1 MNSDGVSRLDT
12 PQRVS
17 GSRRDW
23 HTGGSAAA
31 EGGSAVII
39 KRLRRDGG
47 RHGPPGA
54 SGVTLITYIDNGTD
68 GIEPTESELVPVL
81 SLDAIPEPG
90 DQELAAEAAE
100 PQTAEAPVAV
110 ATATPDPDE
119 EPAEVVDEESLDV
132 EDSTRLYLREI
143 ARVPLLTAEEE
154 VVLAKSIELG
164 VRSANE
170 PWTMIL
176 DIHEWTLNETESK
189 TRAKNPAYRLPFAD
203 EAHRIVIAA
212 LADDG
217 ALDLLVTAP
226 KVGLTEAI
234 AAAEGDAA
242 ELLEK
247 ARNLRAIYN
256 EQLDAETFGALL
268 DWVHGDGRR
277 PLVRDEKPIVA
288 MRTWARDEVAIPAVR
303 RWVEAGNDVETVAE
317 MIDDLTVRG
326 REARDHLTSANLRL
340 VVANAKK
347 YMNRGL
353 GFLDLIQEGNAGLM
367 RAVDKFEWQRGFKF
381 STYATWWIRQAIQR
395 GLADQSR
402 TIRIPVHMVETM
414 QRVTRTT
421 RELTLTLG
429 REPTTEEIADELS
442 KDPRMAITAERVEE
456 VRRYGRSPIS
466 LETPVGEEG
475 DTELGQL
482 IEDPNALRPEE
493 LVTEQLLK
501 EQVSRVLD
509 SLEGREERVL
519 RLRFGLDD
527 GRPRTL
533 EEVGKEFGLTRE
545 RIRQIES
552 HALRKLRHPSR
563 SRKLRE
569 FVTD

>member
-1 MNSDGVSRLDT
+1 MITFVDHANDGV
-12 PQRVS
+12 
-17 GSRRDW
+17 
-23 HTGGSAAA
+23 
-31 EGGSAVII
+31 
-39 KRLRRDGG
+39 
-47 RHGPPGA
+47 
-54 SGVTLITYIDNGTD
+54 
-68 GIEPTESELVPVL
+68 EPTDSELAPAL
-81 SLDAIPEPG
+81 TLDAIPDPG
-90 DQELAAEAAE
+90 DQELAAEAAA
-100 PQTAEAPVAV
+100 TEAIESEAAKPVVPVAT
-110 ATATPDPDE
+110 TADPDE

-154 VVLAKSIELG
+154 VVLAKSLELG
-164 VRSANE
+164 VRVATD
-170 PWTMIL
+170 PWTAIV
-176 DIHEWTLNETESK
+176 DVHEWTLHDTEAK

-203 EAHRIVIAA
+203 DAHRIVRDA

-217 ALDLLVTAP
+217 AMDLLVTAP
-226 KVGLTEAI
+226 KFGFTDAI
-234 AAAEGDAA
+234 AAAEGEARQ
-242 ELLEK
+242 LLEK

-256 EQLDAETFGALL
+256 EQLDVESFTALF
-268 DWVHGDGRR
+268 DWTNGDGRR
-277 PLVRDEKPIVA
+277 TIIRDEKAIVA
-288 MRTWARDEVAIPAVR
+288 MRTWARDEVAVAAVR
-303 RWVEAGNDVETVAE
+303 RWLEAGNEAETVAE
-317 MIDDLTVRG
+317 VIDDLVTRG
-326 REARDHLTSANLRL
+326 RVARDHLTSANLRL

-421 RELTLTLG
+421 RELTLSLG
-429 REPTTEEIADELS
+429 REPTAEEIAAELS

-482 IEDPNALRPEE
+482 IEDQDAVRPDE
-493 LVTEQLLK
+493 VVADQLLK
-501 EQVSRVLD
+501 EQVAKVLN

-533 EEVGKEFGLTRE
+533 EEVGREFGLTRE

-569 FVTD
+569 FATD

>member
-1 MNSDGVSRLDT
+1 MRAD
-12 PQRVS
+12 P
-17 GSRRDW
+17 
-23 HTGGSAAA
+23 
-31 EGGSAVII
+31 
-39 KRLRRDGG
+39 LRRRAD
-47 RHGPPGA
+47 RPFINVLRRAAVAVCRPGV
-54 SGVTLITYIDNGTD
+54 SGVTLITFIDHETD
-68 GIEPTESELVPVL
+68 GVEPTESELVPVP

-90 DQELAAEAAE
+90 DQELAVAAAE
-100 PQTAEAPVAV
+100 PETVEPVIAATPAV
-110 ATATPDPDE
+110 ADPDD

-143 ARVPLLTAEEE
+143 ARVPLLSAEEE

-164 VRSANE
+164 VRVATE
-170 PWTMIL
+170 PWTTIL
-176 DIHEWTLNETESK
+176 DIHQWTLHETEAK
-189 TRAKNPAYRLPFAD
+189 TRAKNPAYVLPFAED
-203 EAHRIVIAA
+203 AHRIVAAA
-212 LADDG
+212 LADDS
-217 ALDLLVTAP
+217 ALDLLMTAP
-226 KVGLTEAI
+226 KVGLTDAI
-234 AAAEGDAA
+234 ASAEGEAR
-242 ELLEK
+242 ELLGK
-247 ARNLRAIYN
+247 ARNVRAIYN
-256 EQLDAETFGALL
+256 EQLDAETFTVLL

-277 PLVRDEKPIVA
+277 PLIRDEKPIVA

-303 RWVEAGNDVETVAE
+303 RWIEAGNDAETVAE
-317 MIDDLTVRG
+317 MIDDLTTKG
-326 REARDHLTSANLRL
+326 RAARDHLTSANLRL

-482 IEDPNALRPEE
+482 IEDPNALRPDE
-493 LVTEQLLK
+493 VVAEQLLK
-501 EQVSRVLD
+501 EQVSKVLD